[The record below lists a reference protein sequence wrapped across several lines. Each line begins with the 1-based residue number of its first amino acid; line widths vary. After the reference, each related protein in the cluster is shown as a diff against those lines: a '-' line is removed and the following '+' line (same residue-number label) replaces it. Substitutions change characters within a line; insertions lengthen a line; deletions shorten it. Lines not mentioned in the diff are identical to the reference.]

1 MSDKDKTVSINDVA
15 LAAGVSIATVSR
27 FLNGQLNRM
36 SDKTAKKIQTIIDE
50 MEYVPNAAARQLMTK
65 NSKMI
70 AVVVANIDDYFSSE
84 LFKGIGAIAITEGY
98 TPVLF
103 DANDDKQQELD
114 LINKIDQQNFDAI
127 IMQPLNT
134 DAQVI
139 QKQIKRKIPIL
150 TVDRSLENSIWPKV
164 ISDNYEVAKRVSEY
178 YLKKDYQQVIIVTEP
193 IGTVSTRQARTKAI
207 KAVYPDATVMEVN
220 IQEKIGDKLIDNVIN
235 NIDKKEKT
243 LIFALKERLVLRLA
257 SLLIRQDVNKNLM
270 LTGFAEADMIF
281 EINPELQL
289 VRQNPFKMGVT
300 AGELMLDLL
309 KNKSNS
315 VAKTT
320 IVKANFI

>member
-1 MSDKDKTVSINDVA
+1 MSNRDKTVSINDVA

-50 MEYVPNAAARQLMTK
+50 MGYVPNAAARQLMTK
-65 NSKMI
+65 SSKMI
-70 AVVVANIDDYFSSE
+70 AVVVANIDDHFSSE
-84 LFKGIGAIAITEGY
+84 LFKGIGAISITEGY

-103 DANDDKQQELD
+103 DSNDDKQQELD

-127 IMQPLNT
+127 IIQPLNT

-139 QKQIKRKIPIL
+139 QKQIKRKVPIL
-150 TVDRSLENSIWPKV
+150 TVDRSLENAIWPKV
-164 ISDNYEVAKRVSEY
+164 ISDNYEIAKKVSEY
-178 YLKKDYQQVIIVTEP
+178 YLKKDYQQVIVITEP
-193 IGTVSTRQARTKAI
+193 IGTVSTRQARTKGI
-207 KAVYPDATVMEVN
+207 QEIYPDATIMEVN
-220 IQEKIGDKLIDNVIN
+220 IQETVGNKLIDNVIN
-235 NIDKKEKT
+235 NIDKKERT

-289 VRQNPFKMGVT
+289 VRQNPFKMGAT
-300 AGELMLDLL
+300 AGELMLELL
-309 KNKSNS
+309 KNKSNR
-315 VAKTT
+315 VAETTT
-320 IVKANFI
+320 IKAKFI